1 MHGLVSEREGDAKH
15 GTKLNVP
22 FMAQHTVTV
31 WQPTVL
37 LSEVSQRFPAF
48 PPPSHLLPT
57 AGTTGQRN
65 HSTP

>member
-1 MHGLVSEREGDAKH
+1 MQGLVSEREGDAKH
-15 GTKLNVP
+15 GTKLNVH

-48 PPPSHLLPT
+48 PPL
-57 AGTTGQRN
+57 
-65 HSTP
+65 

>member
-1 MHGLVSEREGDAKH
+1 MQGLVSEREGDAKH
-15 GTKLNVP
+15 GTKLNVH

-48 PPPSHLLPT
+48 PPSDLLPT
-57 AGTTGQRN
+57 AGTIGQRN